1 MDQPDTSPENSM
13 TGRRIGAYRLE
24 EEIGR
29 GGMGAVYRAQRVDGE
44 FDQTVAVKLIKRGMD
59 TDMIL
64 RRFRRERQILASLN
78 HPNVAYFLGGGSTED
93 GLPYFVMEYIDGL
106 PLYKYCNHN
115 KLSVRDRLAVFRQ
128 VCWAVAAAHEIQ
140 VIHRDLKPSNIM
152 VKDDGKPKLLD
163 FGIAKMLDP
172 DLSSTDAEPTATQMR
187 AMTPEYASPEQ
198 ISGEPVGAASD
209 IYSLGVIL
217 FELLTGHRPYR
228 LRRQIPDEVA
238 RVIREEMPTNPSGTV
253 TSDHDLVPD
262 NGSEMTI
269 DRVFE
274 GRNTTPESL
283 KRELSGDLDKII
295 LKALRKDPADRYRTV
310 MDLADD
316 ITNYLEGRPV
326 KAEYFVTRASLTGL
340 RKAAGRSIAIL
351 PFNVMSSSSSDTGS
365 EFVGIGM
372 ADALIS
378 RLSGVPRIIVRPTTS
393 VLPFGGSNPYEASRQ
408 LGVDFVLDGNVRV
421 VGGRIRISVQL
432 YDAAEDTTAW
442 ARVFD
447 KDVGDVLELEDS
459 LAEQVSASLLP
470 QLSTEER
477 DRLARR
483 GTNKPEAYE
492 AYIRGRYFW
501 SRFSDEG
508 LLKAVAEFKKAIEI
522 DPNYAQP
529 YIGLADYY
537 IWSAI
542 FGEIPSTEGFP
553 MAMEAARKALEVND
567 SLGEAYAALAF
578 GVFLFDWNWADAEYL
593 VKRAIDLNPNY
604 SFAHECYSNFLVA
617 QGRFD
622 EGIREIRKAEELDPI
637 SPRAIMM
644 TAWTLYQCRRY
655 DEAVAKARKA
665 YAMSKGLPQAML
677 HLGNNLTATGE
688 LDEAISILRKS
699 AEAWGRSGLP
709 RYMLAHARA
718 AEGNLAAAKSILAKL
733 LKTAEQHYMKPYFIG
748 MTAVAAGEIDLAF
761 EYFRKA
767 VEEKN
772 EWMMWFATDPK
783 LDVIRSDPR
792 YTELLKATGNPITQQ
807 SSSLGIDT
815 SETPR
820 SIAVLPFKVIKHSEP
835 CESDEDYLSIGLADS
850 VTMRLS
856 NVRKFIVRPTSSV
869 MQTAATDT
877 DPFNAGDRLG
887 VEFVVDGIIRH
898 VGDGI
903 RVTAQLLDV
912 KERSTLW
919 SASFHEKATD
929 LLELEDSIA
938 SQVAKS
944 LLPRLTGE
952 EAAVVTKRGTT
963 SPEAHDAYLQGR
975 FFWNQ
980 LELES
985 FPKAI
990 AAFRRAVELDPEYAL
1005 AHVGIADYYTWAS
1018 IYGIERPEVGF
1029 PRVFESANRALDID
1043 GSMAEAYAALGLYY
1057 SNAEE
1062 WQKSEEYYRKGLEI
1076 NPNYPLGHEWLA
1088 AVLVGTG
1095 RFHEGVEE
1103 VLLAEGLDPLSLR
1116 PKVLSAWTLYQ
1127 ARQFEAAEKKAREL
1141 ESLNPNFMQAHLQ
1154 AANVLLELGDFESAL
1169 HHARRAA
1176 EIEPDS
1182 PLHLYVLAFALVRN
1196 GLLEEANEVVGSWTD
1211 RSKQEYVNPYLLG
1224 LAYAALG
1231 DRDHAIEL
1239 IRQAID
1245 EKNAWILWLGTEPKL
1260 DAMREDDR
1268 YKELLRSTKNP
1279 IFETLY
1285 PGDN

>member
-1 MDQPDTSPENSM
+1 
-13 TGRRIGAYRLE
+13 
-24 EEIGR
+24 
-29 GGMGAVYRAQRVDGE
+29 
-44 FDQTVAVKLIKRGMD
+44 
-59 TDMIL
+59 
-64 RRFRRERQILASLN
+64 
-78 HPNVAYFLGGGSTED
+78 
-93 GLPYFVMEYIDGL
+93 
-106 PLYKYCNHN
+106 
-115 KLSVRDRLAVFRQ
+115 
-128 VCWAVAAAHEIQ
+128 
-140 VIHRDLKPSNIM
+140 
-152 VKDDGKPKLLD
+152 
-163 FGIAKMLDP
+163 
-172 DLSSTDAEPTATQMR
+172 
-187 AMTPEYASPEQ
+187 
-198 ISGEPVGAASD
+198 
-209 IYSLGVIL
+209 
-217 FELLTGHRPYR
+217 
-228 LRRQIPDEVA
+228 
-238 RVIREEMPTNPSGTV
+238 
-253 TSDHDLVPD
+253 
-262 NGSEMTI
+262 MTI

-274 GRNTTPESL
+274 GRNATPESL

-340 RKAAGRSIAIL
+340 KMSEGRSIAIL

-421 VGGRIRISVQL
+421 VGGRIRVSVQL
-432 YDAAEDTTAW
+432 YDAERDTTAW

-553 MAMEAARKALEVND
+553 KAMDAARKALEVNY

-593 VKRAIDLNPNY
+593 LKRAIDLNPNY

-622 EGIREIRKAEELDPI
+622 EGIRAIRKAEELDPI

-665 YAMSKGLPQAML
+665 FAMSKGLPQAML
-677 HLGNNLTATGE
+677 HLGNNLIAVGDV
-688 LDEAISILRKS
+688 DEAISILRKS

-718 AEGNLAAAKSILAKL
+718 AEGNIDAAKSILAKL
-733 LKTAEQHYMKPYFIG
+733 LKTADEHYMKPYFVG

-761 EYFRKA
+761 EYFRRA

-783 LDVIRSDPR
+783 LDSIRSDPR
-792 YTELLKATGNPITQQ
+792 YAELLKATGNPVTQNA
-807 SSSLGIDT
+807 STDVDT

-835 CESDEDYLSIGLADS
+835 CESEEDYLSIGLADS

-877 DPFNAGDRLG
+877 DPFHAGDRLG
-887 VEFVVDGIIRH
+887 VEYVVDGIIRH
-898 VGDGI
+898 IGDGI

-912 KERSTLW
+912 KDHATLW

-938 SQVAKS
+938 SQVTKS

-952 EAAVVTKRGTT
+952 EAAIVTKRGTT

-980 LELES
+980 LELDS

-990 AAFRRAVELDPEYAL
+990 AAFRRAVELDPDYAL

-1018 IYGIERPEVGF
+1018 IYGVERPEVGF

-1062 WQKSEEYYRKGLEI
+1062 WEKSEEYYRKGLEI

-1095 RFHEGVEE
+1095 RFGEGVEE
-1103 VLLAEGLDPLSLR
+1103 IVLAEALDPLSLR

-1127 ARQFEAAEKKAREL
+1127 ARQFDAALKKGREL
-1141 ESLNPNFMQAHLQ
+1141 ESLNPDFMQAHLQ
-1154 AANVLLELGDFESAL
+1154 TANVLLELDEFEAAL

-1176 EIEPDS
+1176 AIEPES
-1182 PLHLYVLAFALVRN
+1182 PLPIYVLAFALVKN
-1196 GLLEEANEVVGSWTD
+1196 DLLAEAYEAVEAWAE
-1211 RSKQEYVNPYLLG
+1211 RSKREYVNPYLLG
-1224 LAYAALG
+1224 LAYEALG
-1231 DRDHAIEL
+1231 DRDHALEL

-1268 YKELLRSTKNP
+1268 YKDLLRGTKNP
-1279 IFETLY
+1279 IFDTLY
-1285 PGDN
+1285 PGEK